1 MTLTE
6 ENNYRLEYA
15 TEDVN
20 YAAENGRLAI
30 CETNKGL
37 IEIEA
42 LGKKYFQVWNNK
54 GELLTGI
61 MPKYNMIKY
70 IAKVYV
76 FETK

>member
-1 MTLTE
+1 MNLQE

-20 YAAENGRLAI
+20 YAAENGRLSI
-30 CETNKGL
+30 CQTNKGL

-42 LGKKYFQVWNNK
+42 LGNNLFQVWNNQRA
-54 GELLTGI
+54 LLTGV
-61 MPKYNMIKY
+61 MNTNTMINY
-70 IAKVYV
+70 ISKVYV